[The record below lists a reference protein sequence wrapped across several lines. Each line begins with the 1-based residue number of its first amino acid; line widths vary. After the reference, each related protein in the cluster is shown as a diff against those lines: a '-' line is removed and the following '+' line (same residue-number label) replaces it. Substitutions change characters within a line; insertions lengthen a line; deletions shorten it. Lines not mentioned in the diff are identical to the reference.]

1 VGRLEGGISVAGER
15 SADEIQRD
23 IENAR
28 ASLAVAI
35 DQLVYRTN
43 PKRIANNAKQS
54 LIEKAQSPQGKK
66 VIGGAG
72 ALIGILVIRRIIK
85 SRR

>member
-1 VGRLEGGISVAGER
+1 VAGER

-35 DQLVYRTN
+35 DQLVSRTN
-43 PKRIANNAKQS
+43 PKRLADNVKQA
-54 LIEKAQSPQGKK
+54 LKEKAQSPQGKA
-66 VIGGAG
+66 VLGGTG
-72 ALIGILVIRRIIK
+72 ALFGILIVRRIVK
-85 SRR
+85 HRR